1 MASTIGATPKV
12 YKNVRSYF
20 ERELK
25 NYEVIL
31 VRQKITEDY
40 LYRVIAQN
48 KITGKYAVWTC
59 WNETTQSLNFGHY
72 DLTKET
78 AIDILFCKGEWD
90 FWLTEIAEVL
100 ASRIAEHDQDFAR
113 EVLIDELDM
122 EDEELDYFGISNVD
136 LGIEEDDEDL

>member
-1 MASTIGATPKV
+1 MASTIGATSKV

-48 KITGKYAVWTC
+48 KITGKYAVW
-59 WNETTQSLNFGHY
+59 
-72 DLTKET
+72 
-78 AIDILFCKGEWD
+78 
-90 FWLTEIAEVL
+90 
-100 ASRIAEHDQDFAR
+100 
-113 EVLIDELDM
+113 
-122 EDEELDYFGISNVD
+122 
-136 LGIEEDDEDL
+136 